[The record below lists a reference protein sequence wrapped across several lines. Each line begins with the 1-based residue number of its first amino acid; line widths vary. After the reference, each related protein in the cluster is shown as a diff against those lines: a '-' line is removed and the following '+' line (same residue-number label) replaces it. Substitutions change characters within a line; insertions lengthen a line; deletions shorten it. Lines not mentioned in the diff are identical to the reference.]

1 MNVGVCE
8 WTFGA
13 VRDSSLNAGSSPNG
27 VIAVNRGVVEYAENE
42 EQICMVIAHEMG
54 HEAANHIA
62 TGRRNQTIAAGVGAV
77 LLAAAGAALSSG
89 TYDNPAVLRSALNPR

>member
-13 VRDSSLNAGSSPNG
+13 VRDSSLNAGSRPNG
-27 VIAVNRGVVEYAENE
+27 LITVNRGVVEYAENE

-54 HEAANHIA
+54 HEAANHLA
-62 TGRRNQTIAAGVGAV
+62 AGQRNQAIGGTVRAGLLGAPGV
-77 LLAAAGAALSSG
+77 ALSGGPYGSAHPLR
-89 TYDNPAVLRSALNPR
+89 PAPQ